1 MNIIVGKNSGFC
13 AGVKYTVT
21 KAEKELEKEKNGLDC
36 LGEIIHNSQIIEAL
50 SKKGLR
56 TIDSIENAKNKV
68 IIRAHGVSKD
78 VYNYAKEHGIDL
90 IDLTCPNVL
99 KIHEQVQKY
108 SNDNYFIFLLGIK
121 NHPETIGTYS
131 FCGENAN
138 LIENI
143 SDIDNAIINLKNSN
157 LKNLLIISQ
166 TTFSVKLFDEIVS
179 EVLKRISKDY
189 NIHVEKSIC
198 NATNLRQQE
207 AKEISSKVDLMIII
221 GGKNSSNTKKLYEV
235 SKTNCENV
243 IHIETKN
250 ELDPQFIRNFKNIG
264 IIAGASTPDF
274 IINDV
279 VDFCNSL

>member
-36 LGEIIHNSQIIEAL
+36 LGEIIHNSQVIETL

-56 TIDSIENAKNKV
+56 TIDFIENAKNKV

-78 VYNYAKEHGIDL
+78 VYNYAKEHEIEL

-131 FCGENAN
+131 FCGENSY
-138 LIENI
+138 LIEEL

-179 EVLKRISKDY
+179 EVLKRFSKNY

-198 NATNLRQQE
+198 NATDLRQQE

-235 SKTNCENV
+235 SKMNCENV
-243 IHIETKN
+243 MHIETKN
-250 ELDPQFIRNFKNIG
+250 ELDSKFIRNFKSIG